1 MALIISQQTICSLHP
16 THLIINLTEI
26 HIHHFLVG
34 WRERTWDL
42 GLILL
47 CLGPSPGPILPDADG
62 FNRIDLL
69 GVWECA
75 LSPFRAMEEVLGMFR
90 EKWAGVLNTIL
101 RRLEQSAKPE
111 EKVRALK
118 WFLIHRHSSENPR
131 KEARRVRTRLPSTPG
146 LTLS

>member
-47 CLGPSPGPILPDADG
+47 CLAHPL
-62 FNRIDLL
+62 
-69 GVWECA
+69 
-75 LSPFRAMEEVLGMFR
+75 VLF
-90 EKWAGVLNTIL
+90 
-101 RRLEQSAKPE
+101 
-111 EKVRALK
+111 
-118 WFLIHRHSSENPR
+118 FL
-131 KEARRVRTRLPSTPG
+131 TQMGSTG
-146 LTLS
+146 

>member
-75 LSPFRAMEEVLGMFR
+75 LSPFRAMEEVLDGDVQGEVGWGLEHYS
-90 EKWAGVLNTIL
+90 EKT
-101 RRLEQSAKPE
+101 
-111 EKVRALK
+111 RA
-118 WFLIHRHSSENPR
+118 ISH
-131 KEARRVRTRLPSTPG
+131 TRGESQG
-146 LTLS
+146 S